1 MKKILFP
8 ILALFLAMPMVA
20 QTVEY
25 DEQPVVFNP
34 KKNAFFL
41 GPKIGGVI
49 TSMSQPNEG
58 NLSDGSGF
66 GLSAGMAMKMRF
78 GRANENSVA
87 GTGFWGLGLE
97 LKYKQNKVKTLAEN
111 SNGDSNV
118 NFAIN
123 YFEVPL
129 YFHLYPFAKSRA
141 MNSLYIELGA
151 SFAFSLGSN
160 TDYLTLQNPS
170 QEYSSVTYYFNSDK
184 GKLKGNDIRPLVGLG
199 YTIPNTGLD
208 INARYYIGTSELAGN
223 FPCKMNSFE
232 ISFAWMFKAF
242 KF

>member
-8 ILALFLAMPMVA
+8 ILALFLTMSMVA

-111 SNGDSNV
+111 SHYDSNA

-170 QEYSSVTYYFNSDK
+170 QEYSSVTYNFNSDK

>member
-25 DEQPVVFNP
+25 DEQPVVFNS

-111 SNGDSNV
+111 SNGDSNA

-160 TDYLTLQNPS
+160 TDYLTLRNPS

>member
-8 ILALFLAMPMVA
+8 ILALFLTMSMVA

-25 DEQPVVFNP
+25 DEQPVVLNS

-97 LKYKQNKVKTLAEN
+97 LKYKQNKVKTWAEN
-111 SNGDSNV
+111 SNGDYNA

-160 TDYLTLQNPS
+160 TDYLTLHNPS

-208 INARYYIGTSELAGN
+208 INVRYYIGTSGLAAN

-232 ISFAWMFKAF
+232 ISIAWMFKTF

>member
-8 ILALFLAMPMVA
+8 ILALFLTMSMVA

-25 DEQPVVFNP
+25 DEQPVVLNS

-97 LKYKQNKVKTLAEN
+97 LKYKQNKVKTSAEN
-111 SNGDSNV
+111 SNGD
-118 NFAIN
+118 
-123 YFEVPL
+123 
-129 YFHLYPFAKSRA
+129 
-141 MNSLYIELGA
+141 
-151 SFAFSLGSN
+151 
-160 TDYLTLQNPS
+160 
-170 QEYSSVTYYFNSDK
+170 
-184 GKLKGNDIRPLVGLG
+184 
-199 YTIPNTGLD
+199 
-208 INARYYIGTSELAGN
+208 
-223 FPCKMNSFE
+223 
-232 ISFAWMFKAF
+232 
-242 KF
+242 

>member
-1 MKKILFP
+1 MKKFLFC
-8 ILALFLAMPMVA
+8 IFALFMTMPMVA
-20 QTVEY
+20 QT
-25 DEQPVVFNP
+25 DETDEAPIVLNP

-49 TSMSQPNEG
+49 TSMSQPEEG
-58 NLSDGSGF
+58 NLYDGSGF
-66 GLSAGMAMKMRF
+66 GLSAGLAMKMRF
-78 GRANENSVA
+78 GRANDYSAA
-87 GTGFWGLGLE
+87 GTGFLGVGLD

-111 SNGDSNV
+111 DDYDDNAS
-118 NFAIN
+118 FAVN

-129 YFHLYPFAKSRA
+129 YLHLYPFYKSRA
-141 MNSLYIELGA
+141 MNSFYIELGA
-151 SFAFSLGSN
+151 SFAASLGTN
-160 TDYLTLQNPS
+160 TKSLTLYNPS
-170 QEYSSVTYYFNSDK
+170 PEYASVTYDFDSEN
-184 GKLKGNDIRPLVGLG
+184 GKLKGNDVRPVIGLG

>member
-1 MKKILFP
+1 MKKFLFI
-8 ILALFLAMPMVA
+8 ILALFMTMPMVA
-20 QTVEY
+20 QT
-25 DEQPVVFNP
+25 DETDESPIVLNP

-49 TSMSQPNEG
+49 TSMSQPTEG
-58 NLSDGSGF
+58 DLYDGSGF
-66 GLSAGMAMKMRF
+66 GLSAGLAMKMRF

-87 GTGFWGLGLE
+87 GTGFFGLGLE
-97 LKYKQNKVKTLAEN
+97 LKYKQNKVKTLGVN
-111 SNGDSNV
+111 SDGDSDA
-118 NFAIN
+118 NFAVN

-129 YFHLYPFAKSRA
+129 YVHLYPFVKSRA

-151 SFAFSLGSN
+151 SFASYLGCN
-160 TDYLTLQNPS
+160 TEYMTVYNPN
-170 QEYSSVTYYFNSDK
+170 QDYSSVTYHFDSDM
-184 GKLKGNDIRPLVGLG
+184 GKLKGNDIRPLIGVG

-223 FPCKMNSFE
+223 FPCKMNSLE

>member
-25 DEQPVVFNP
+25 DEQPVVFNS

-111 SNGDSNV
+111 SNGDSNA

-123 YFEVPL
+123 YFEIPL

-170 QEYSSVTYYFNSDK
+170 QEYSSVTYNFNSDK